1 MLSQHDRDQIVE
13 ALLIAN
19 QTKVQTTRPSALF
32 DDIEFEDAYAISAE
46 VARRQQEAGAQL
58 IGYKVG
64 LTSAAMRRAS
74 QIDEPDYGYIYDH
87 FLYPDGATLRH
98 SDFCLPRVELELAF
112 ILGKPLRGPNVN
124 LLDVMRVT
132 EYVVPAIELIDTRV
146 DEPRKI
152 YDTIADNGA
161 GAGIIIGG
169 TPVKPHDIDLRM
181 VPGILYRN
189 AEIEETGLSC
199 GVMGHPANGI
209 AWLANKLHALGFPA
223 LEPGQML
230 LAGSYVRP
238 IHAQVGDVIRAD
250 FGTLGSISLQFSA

>member
-1 MLSQHDRDQIVE
+1 MLTQEETQVCVDALVE
-13 ALLIAN
+13 AN
-19 QTKVQTTRPSALF
+19 KTKVQTVRPSARY
-32 DDIEFEDAYAISAE
+32 DHIEFDDAYAISAA
-46 VARRQQEAGAQL
+46 VAKQTIEDGAKL

-64 LTSAAMRRAS
+64 LTSVAMRRS
-74 QIDEPDYGYIYDH
+74 SKIDEPDYGYLYDH
-87 FLYPDGATLRH
+87 YLVQDGATLKH
-98 SDFCLPRVELELAF
+98 ADYCKPRVELELAF
-112 ILGKPLRGPNVN
+112 ILRDALEGPNVN
-124 LLDVMRVT
+124 MLDVMRAT

-161 GAGIIIGG
+161 GAGIVLGG
-169 TPVKPHDIDLRM
+169 TPVRPHDVDLRM

-189 AEIEETGLSC
+189 TEIEETGVSC

-209 AWLANKLHALGFPA
+209 AWLVNKLHEIGER

-238 IHAQVGDVIRAD
+238 ILAQVGDTVRAD
-250 FGTLGSISLQFSA
+250 FGSLGSLSIRFE